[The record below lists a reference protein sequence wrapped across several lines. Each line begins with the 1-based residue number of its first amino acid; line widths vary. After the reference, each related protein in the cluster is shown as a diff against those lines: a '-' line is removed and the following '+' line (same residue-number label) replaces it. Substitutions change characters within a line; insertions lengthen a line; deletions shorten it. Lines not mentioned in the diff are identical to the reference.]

1 MDIIREVELKQI
13 KGGFSSKALWVGL
26 ASFITF
32 IIGAIDGYL
41 RPLSCNK

>member
-32 IIGAIDGYL
+32 IIGAIDG
-41 RPLSCNK
+41 